1 MLGRIHSTNS
11 TFSDCMQQ
19 LRSLAVLLKLVLNTC
34 WVNETKDFKDAT
46 GEDKYNSLSISA
58 AYEYPL
64 SKRTTLWGFA
74 SWADGSSS
82 KLKDLK
88 KADSS
93 LKTANYDGYVL
104 SVGMTHNF

>member
-1 MLGRIHSTNS
+1 
-11 TFSDCMQQ
+11 MQQ

-64 SKRTTLWGFA
+64 SKRTTLLGFA
-74 SWADGSSS
+74 SW
-82 KLKDLK
+82 
-88 KADSS
+88 ADSS

>member
-1 MLGRIHSTNS
+1 
-11 TFSDCMQQ
+11 MQQ
-19 LRSLAVLLKLVLNTC
+19 AKINTILNPSVLPM
-34 WVNETKDFKDAT
+34 
-46 GEDKYNSLSISA
+46 SIPSA
-58 AYEYPL
+58 NALPF
-64 SKRTTLWGFA
+64 GGGVA
-74 SWADGSSS
+74 SWADGSKGYASR

>member
-64 SKRTTLWGFA
+64 SKRTTLWGVA
-74 SWADGSSS
+74 SWADGSKGYASR

-93 LKTANYDGYVL
+93 LKTAKIGRAHV
-104 SVGMTHNF
+104 

>member
-1 MLGRIHSTNS
+1 
-11 TFSDCMQQ
+11 MQQ

-46 GEDKYNSLSISA
+46 GEEKYNSLSISA

-74 SWADGSSS
+74 SWTDGSKGYASS

>member
-1 MLGRIHSTNS
+1 
-11 TFSDCMQQ
+11 MQQ

-64 SKRTTLWGFA
+64 SKRTTLWGVVA
-74 SWADGSSS
+74 GLTALKATPPENS
-82 KLKDLK
+82 KI
-88 KADSS
+88 
-93 LKTANYDGYVL
+93 
-104 SVGMTHNF
+104 

>member
-1 MLGRIHSTNS
+1 
-11 TFSDCMQQ
+11 MQQ

-46 GEDKYNSLSISA
+46 GEEKYNSLSIRA

-64 SKRTTLWGFA
+64 SKRTTLWGFS
-74 SWADGSSS
+74 SWTDGSKGYASS